1 MEISLFLEY
10 FRYIYEK
17 TRLPLVPIYG
27 FFPVKLRTYIG
38 KPIEYD
44 ESRTPDELK
53 ELVNIKYYVLNKAGN
68 FRFPALI

>member
-1 MEISLFLEY
+1 
-10 FRYIYEK
+10 
-17 TRLPLVPIYG
+17 VPIYG